1 MLTTSGL
8 RKLFTLLLCASF
20 LLLTTGCWDRI
31 EVNDL
36 AIVTAAGFDLTEDNK
51 IKLSVQIF
59 SPGNPSQ
66 SGGSMGEQQQ
76 SPQKALVESA
86 VGKDTADAAAT
97 LQELLSRNLFWGQA
111 DVFIVGD
118 KLAKHGISEP
128 LDYLTRHPQPRER
141 ANLFVSKGPPE
152 EILQWQ
158 PNIERNSGEM
168 LREMAVIQTGLNIT
182 LLETMV
188 SLSEEAHTALIPIV
202 GMKKSGNKQSPA
214 LLGSA
219 AFNGLKMKQTYSV
232 ISTRGLL
239 WLRDEINEATITS
252 RIGDEGYASMNIFKS
267 RSKIT
272 PVISNGKRRVKLYLE
287 AAGNLTQNSTKLNPQ
302 NPEEIKK
309 LEDAF
314 TSLLQQRVEKAVKL
328 AKESRTDVLG
338 FAEAFYQ
345 KYPNQWRSDKANWG
359 ELLRDVEVEYHIKLR
374 IRRTGLTGWSSVLT
388 EEGNPK

>member
-8 RKLFTLLLCASF
+8 RKIMTLLLCASF
-20 LLLTTGCWDRI
+20 TLLTTGCWDRI

-36 AIVTAAGFDLTEDNK
+36 AIVTAAGFDLTENNQ
-51 IKLSVQIF
+51 IRLSVQIF

-66 SGGSMGEQQQ
+66 SGSSMGEQQQ
-76 SPQKALVESA
+76 GMPKALVESA
-86 VGKDTADAAAT
+86 VGKDTADAAAS
-97 LQELLSRNLFWGQA
+97 LQELLSRNLFWGHA
-111 DVFIVGD
+111 DVFIISER
-118 KLAKHGISEP
+118 LARHGITEP
-128 LDYLTRHPQPRER
+128 LDYLSRHPQPRER
-141 ANLFVSKGPPE
+141 TNLYVSRGSPE

-158 PNIERNSGEM
+158 PDIERNSGEM

-219 AFNGLKMKQTYSV
+219 AFHGLKMKQTYSV
-232 ISTRGLL
+232 KATRGLL

-252 RIGDEGYASMNIFKS
+252 RINDEGYASINIFKS

-272 PVISNGKRRVKLYLE
+272 PVIHNGKWKIKLHLE
-287 AAGNLTQNSTKLNPQ
+287 AAGNLTENSTTLNAQ
-302 NPEEIKK
+302 SPEDIKK
-309 LEDAF
+309 IENAF
-314 TSLLQQRVEKAVKL
+314 TALLQQRIEKAVKL
-328 AKESRTDVLG
+328 AKESQTDVLG
-338 FAEAFYQ
+338 FAEAFHQ
-345 KYPNQWRSDKANWG
+345 KYPSEWLSDKADWG

-374 IRRTGLTGWSSVLT
+374 IRRTGLTGWADALV
-388 EEGNPK
+388 EEDNP